1 MRNLQQ
7 ASRTE
12 LICKR
17 LEAGSSTCNSVAR
30 CLPQQ
35 HALPRAVLER
45 KTKTDRNL
53 TTVFF
58 INEKLNNLK
67 LHTRSDLLVAR
78 YDFLVRVSELPK
90 RMFLP
95 LLIFSA
101 VLRRIHTYHA
111 VPMPFSCHAVLLRV

>member
-17 LEAGSSTCNSVAR
+17 LEAGSSTCNSGSR

-35 HALPRAVLER
+35 HALPRVVLER
-45 KTKTDRNL
+45 KTKNDRNL
-53 TTVFF
+53 ATVFS

-67 LHTRSDLLVAR
+67 LHTRSDFLVAR
-78 YDFLVRVSELPK
+78 YDFLVRVPELPK
-90 RMFLP
+90 GRFLP

-101 VLRRIHTYHA
+101 VLLA
-111 VPMPFSCHAVLLRV
+111 VD